1 MNPEILNMIVM
12 FGLMIAVFYFLILR
26 PQQKRQNEHASLLE
40 ALKKGDEVVTQG
52 GLIGKVSKVADAEA
66 TLDLGDGV
74 KVKVVKQTVID
85 VRGRTEP
92 KPANDADN

>member
-1 MNPEILNMIVM
+1 MNAEIMNMIVM
-12 FGLMIAVFYFLILR
+12 FGLMIAVFYFLIIR
-26 PQQKRQNEHASLLE
+26 PQQKRQKEHTSMLE

-52 GLIGKVSKVADAEA
+52 GLIGKVAKVADAEV

-92 KPANDADN
+92 KPANDAAN

>member
-26 PQQKRQNEHASLLE
+26 PQQKRQKEHASMLE

-52 GLIGKVSKVADAEA
+52 GLIGKVSKVADAEV